1 MPTLLGMVVFACT
14 FAGALLGMWLRT
26 VLPAQHVDSDSRD
39 SIKTGIVLIATM
51 SALVLGLITA
61 SAKSSYDNVDA
72 AVRSAVD
79 ILTFDRLLAR
89 YGPETGAIRASLKQL
104 VARRVDAI
112 WPSGSGRTAGLEP
125 QGNVSEVE
133 SLIENIRQ
141 LTPHNPAQEN
151 IRGQALTLAE
161 SMLKVRWMVAAE
173 GNRTIPLPFLAVL
186 LLWLTLTFTSFGRAD
201 ALHAE
206 PSRQVRRLRAGAT
219 GEGDRSASRDALV
232 IVFRAEDLDDRPL
245 VAARHTDRI
254 FGPHGA
260 AEHQR
265 LQLLAVQH

>member
-14 FAGALLGMWLRT
+14 FTGALLGMWLRT

-39 SIKTGIVLIATM
+39 SIKTGIGLIATM

-72 AVRSAVD
+72 AVRSAAVD

-112 WPSGSGRTAGLEP
+112 WPSGSARTAGLEP

-141 LTPHNPAQEN
+141 LTPHHPAQEN

-161 SMLKVRWMVAAE
+161 SLLKVRWMVAAE

-186 LLWLTLTFTSFGRAD
+186 LLWLTLTFTSFGLFSPNNPTVLAVLFVCSLSVGS
-201 ALHAE
+201 ALFLVLEMDSPFEGLLKVSAE
-206 PSRQVRRLRAGAT
+206 PMRYTLSHLGK
-219 GEGDRSASRDALV
+219 
-232 IVFRAEDLDDRPL
+232 
-245 VAARHTDRI
+245 
-254 FGPHGA
+254 
-260 AEHQR
+260 
-265 LQLLAVQH
+265 